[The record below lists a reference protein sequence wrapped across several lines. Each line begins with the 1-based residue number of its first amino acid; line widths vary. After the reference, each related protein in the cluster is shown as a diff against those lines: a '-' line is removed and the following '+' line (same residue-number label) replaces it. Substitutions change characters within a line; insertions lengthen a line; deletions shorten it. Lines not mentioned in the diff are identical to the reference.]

1 MRVHPY
7 RISGQPVEIRVVETP
22 DDLAE
27 FDAWCTA
34 KAEAGA
40 VVGFDTETSGLDVFS
55 PGYRLR
61 LCQFGDLTTA
71 WVLPVE
77 HGGPFAAAARKWLL
91 RLPHLTIHNAPF
103 DWLVCDEHLGVRLEE
118 LYPRTVDTKILA
130 TLVDPRQPQEGGI
143 GTGLKSLAGH
153 WIDPA
158 APDTQGDLTRVFR
171 SLGLTK
177 ATGFAGIPLTN
188 PTYELYAGLD
198 VILGSWLLEVMRRV
212 HRELDIRPKL
222 VEYEH
227 RLAFICAVMQRR
239 GMVLDVEYVR
249 KLDAELSGEAEEFAL
264 IAARYGVENINAPS
278 QVADALVAM
287 GEVLTDRTAGG
298 QLRVD
303 KAVLLA
309 LADRDLSWG
318 RLDLRTPNPL
328 AEAIVRA
335 KRASKWRS
343 TYASTFLE
351 TMDVRGRVHCNIQHQ
366 AARTARMAI
375 SRPAL
380 QTLPSGDG
388 TIRRALLAEEREVI
402 VAVDF
407 TAVEMRVLAALADV
421 RKMKAAIKAGADLHD
436 YTAQLVYGPGFTP
449 AHRKL
454 AKGVGLATIYGGGAE
469 TIHRQTG
476 APLDEIQYAR
486 RTYGRVYPEI
496 KRAAN
501 AWQREAFANNMILMS
516 PVGRRLP
523 LDRDRTYA
531 AVNYMCQSTARDL
544 LGQALI
550 NIQDAGALDLLR
562 LPIHDEVVLSAP
574 EAEAEE
580 VRRIVE
586 RAMTMDLFGVRIDAK
601 GKVGGRSWGTHYGLA
616 A

>member
-7 RISGQPVEIRVVETP
+7 RIAGQPVEIRVVETAE
-22 DDLAE
+22 DLAQ

-77 HGGPFAAAARKWLL
+77 YGGPFAAAARKWLL
-91 RLPHLTIHNAPF
+91 RLPQLTIHNAPF
-103 DWLVCDEHLGVRLEE
+103 DWQVCDAHLGVSLED

-143 GTGLKSLAGH
+143 GTGLKPLSAH
-153 WIDPA
+153 WIDPG
-158 APDTQGDLTRVFR
+158 APDTQGDLTATFR
-171 SLGLTK
+171 ALKLTK
-177 ATGFAGIPLTN
+177 ANGWGRIPLTH

-212 HRELDIRPKL
+212 HRDLDIRPKL

-249 KLDAELSGEAEEFAL
+249 QLDEQLLVEAEQFAL
-264 IAARYGVENINAPS
+264 QAARFGVDNINS
-278 QVADALVAM
+278 TTQVADALVAM
-287 GEVLTDRTAGG
+287 GEKLSDRTAGG

-309 LADRDLSWG
+309 LADRDLSWD
-318 RLDLRTPNPL
+318 RLHLRKPNPL
-328 AEAIVRA
+328 AEAVVRA
-335 KRASKWRS
+335 KRASKWR
-343 TYASTFLE
+343 TAYASTFLE
-351 TMDVRGRVHCNIQHQ
+351 TMDVRGRVHPDIRHQ
-366 AARTARMAI
+366 QARTGRMSI

-380 QTLPSGDG
+380 QTLPSGDW
-388 TIRRALLAEEREVI
+388 TIRRALLAEPGDVV

-421 RKMKAAIKAGADLHD
+421 RKMRAAIEAGADLHD
-436 YTAQLVYGPGFTP
+436 YTAQLVYGPGFTRD
-449 AHRKL
+449 HRRL

-486 RTYGRVYPEI
+486 KTYGRVYPEI
-496 KRAAN
+496 KRASN
-501 AWQREAFANNMILMS
+501 AWQREAFANNMVLVS

-574 EAEAEE
+574 KAEAEE
-580 VRRIVE
+580 VRRTVE
-586 RAMTMDLFGVRIDAK
+586 RAMTMELFGVRIDAK
-601 GKVGGRSWGTHYGLA
+601 GKVGGRSWGTLYGA
-616 A
+616 AA